1 MYNAKVKNYQKEAL
15 KTKVAGADRYQI
27 IQMLMAGAIEKLV
40 MAKVSIERKNL
51 EAKAEH
57 LSRASAIIEGLRSCL
72 DFEVG
77 GEVIDNLYALYSYM
91 IERLVDASI
100 QNDPEIVEEVSTL
113 IKEIKSGWDAIP
125 VEVRDQ
131 TLNSQTDTQAGAHAG

>member
-40 MAKVSIERKNL
+40 MAKVSIERNNL

-57 LSRASAIIEGLRSCL
+57 ISKASAIIEGLRSCL

-77 GEVIDNLYALYSYM
+77 GEVIENLYALYSYM
-91 IERLVDASI
+91 LDRLLDASLK
-100 QNDPEIVEEVSTL
+100 NDVEIIEEVSSL
-113 IKEIKSGWDAIP
+113 VKEIKSGWDAIP
-125 VEVRDQ
+125 VDVREQ
-131 TLNSQTDTQAGAHAG
+131 VLNSQADAHAG

>member
-40 MAKVSIERKNL
+40 MAKVSIERNNL

-57 LSRASAIIEGLRSCL
+57 ISKASAIIEGLRSCL

-77 GEVIDNLYALYSYM
+77 GEVIENLYALYSYM
-91 IERLVDASI
+91 LDRLLDASLK
-100 QNDPEIVEEVSTL
+100 NDAEIIEEVSSFV
-113 IKEIKSGWDAIP
+113 KEIKSGWDAIP
-125 VEVRDQ
+125 VDVRDQ
-131 TLNSQTDTQAGAHAG
+131 VLNSQADAHAG